1 MNKTNNALICF
12 LILLLVLSG
21 CTSLH
26 KKELVVR
33 TKPVEKPKLSI
44 SLPSPVKMEPLE
56 WVVITDK
63 NYKDVI
69 EQVKDINGVVF
80 LVAMDE
86 KNYKALAMNNAR
98 LLRYIREEKAVIAAY
113 KKYYEK
119 PEIAE
124 QSTAPEEKTADGK

>member
-21 CTSLH
+21 CTSLQ

-69 EQVKDINGVVF
+69 EQVKDSNGIVF
-80 LVAMDE
+80 LVAIDE

-119 PEIAE
+119 PEKAE
-124 QSTAPEEKTADGK
+124 QSTSPEEKTADGK

>member
-1 MNKTNNALICF
+1 MNKISNALICLMLF
-12 LILLLVLSG
+12 PLLLSG
-21 CTSLH
+21 CSTFQ

-44 SLPSPVKMEPLE
+44 SLPAPVKMEPIE

-63 NYKDVI
+63 NYNDVI
-69 EQVKDINGVVF
+69 EKLKDSNGVVF

-86 KNYKALAMNNAR
+86 PNYKALALNNSR
-98 LLRYIREEKAVIAAY
+98 LLRYMREEKAVIAAY

-119 PEIAE
+119 PDQKE
-124 QSTAPEEKTADGK
+124 QTTTLKENSPDSE